1 MNKSLCVS
9 RRLPKPLAVS
19 NSAFWNSP
27 AVVLTQQREAP
38 WSHTYEDYLLDLARN
53 RCESGRNPVKVIHVI
68 GCGPGRE
75 IPVIRKVFPEARVI
89 ASDVAQRMIDVCAE
103 NLLRW
108 DCSANVEL
116 ICCPASSLA
125 ADRDGADLVVAF
137 NNVLTYISEESER
150 RRTFGAMRGA
160 LRAGGLLIGVV
171 HHRWGRPAKSC
182 YFLLQQIARMVRLT
196 TREAGYRLGGF
207 AGMRARCHYYT
218 AAELRVLL
226 AGAGFAPLEILSL
239 AFWHRKR
246 EQKYNPLRGDNNLI
260 FAAEA
265 R

>member
-1 MNKSLCVS
+1 MPEL
-9 RRLPKPLAVS
+9 LTVS
-19 NSAFWNSP
+19 NPAFWNSP
-27 AVVLTQQREAP
+27 AAVLTQQREAP
-38 WSHTYEDYLLDLARN
+38 WSHAYEDYLLDLARN
-53 RCESGRNPVKVIHVI
+53 RCESRRDPVKVIHVV

-75 IPVIRKVFPEARVI
+75 IPVIRRVFPEARVI
-89 ASDVAQRMIDVCAE
+89 ASDVAQRMIDVCTE

-125 ADRDGADLVVAF
+125 AERDGANLVVAF

-171 HHRWGRPAKSC
+171 HHRWGRLGKSC
-182 YFLLQQIARMVRLT
+182 YFLLQQIARMARVT
-196 TREAGYRLGGF
+196 TCEAGDRLGGF
-207 AGMRARCHYYT
+207 AGMRARWHYYT

-226 AGAGFAPLEILSL
+226 ASAGFVPLDVLSL
-239 AFWHRKR
+239 ASWHHKR
-246 EQKYNPLRGDNNLI
+246 EQKYSFLRGDNNLL